1 MLNRLDEE
9 EIRQYVRRIFSY
21 LPRKPSSDAIN
32 FVRSCLKPDPL
43 HRISAQEAKKHKWL
57 RDNKKNAELLK
68 RLEKVVLS
76 SWKPQ
81 GALRP
86 MPWSLPDLA
95 PISRHQKLDCYS
107 LRDGMTRSAQ
117 PLLFYGNLLLIPLP
131 NSPSTSTVSMGS
143 PTSRYFIST
152 P

>member
-1 MLNRLDEE
+1 MLSSLDEE
-9 EIRQYVRRIFSY
+9 EIRQYVTRIFSY
-21 LPRKPSSDAIN
+21 LPRKPSSDAVN
-32 FVRSCLKPDPL
+32 FVRGCLKPNPL

-57 RDNKKNAELLK
+57 RDNKRNAELLK

-95 PISRHQKLDCYS
+95 PISRHQKIDCYS
-107 LRDGMTRSAQ
+107 LRDGMTRLVQ
-117 PLLFYGNLLLIPLP
+117 TFLFMITFY
-131 NSPSTSTVSMGS
+131 
-143 PTSRYFIST
+143 
-152 P
+152 